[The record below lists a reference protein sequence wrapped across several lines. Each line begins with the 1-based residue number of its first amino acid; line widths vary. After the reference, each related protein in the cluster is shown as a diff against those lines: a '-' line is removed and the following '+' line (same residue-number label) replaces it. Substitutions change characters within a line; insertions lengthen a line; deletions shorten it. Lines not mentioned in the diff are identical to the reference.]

1 MLPQLS
7 RLAVIGLLAL
17 ALGPGEPMRAAPI
30 PKHLMPNDGPL
41 FYSTRV
47 GHRHVSVVG
56 KEEWVCVVTKVEKTP
71 DGLLITEEQED
82 AHGKR
87 TPKQTLL
94 VSPKGLICTS
104 FLGHSPATPLTLLKL
119 PHTAG
124 NTWSEKWSGVMQY
137 LKTVGWEVVETPA
150 GKFRALRVDRDL
162 GPDTTVTSYWYVP
175 DLGCVKITGAYT
187 REWKS
192 FTPAK

>member
-1 MLPQLS
+1 MPSRLS
-7 RLAVIGLLAL
+7 RLALVGLLAFTL
-17 ALGPGEPMRAAPI
+17 SPGEPTRAAPI
-30 PKHLMPNDGPL
+30 PKHLMPNEGPI

-47 GHRHVSVVG
+47 GHRHVSIVG
-56 KEEWVCVVTKVEKTP
+56 KEEWVVVVTKVERTP
-71 DGLLITEEQED
+71 DGLLVTEERESPQ
-82 AHGKR
+82 GKR
-87 TPKQTLL
+87 TPEQTIL
-94 VSPKGLICTS
+94 VSPKGLVCTS
-104 FLGHSPATPLTLLKL
+104 FLGHYPTPSLTLLKL
-119 PHTAG
+119 PHFAG
-124 NTWSEKWSGVMQY
+124 NEWSEKWGGVMQY
-137 LKTVGWEVVETPA
+137 LKTVGWETVETPV